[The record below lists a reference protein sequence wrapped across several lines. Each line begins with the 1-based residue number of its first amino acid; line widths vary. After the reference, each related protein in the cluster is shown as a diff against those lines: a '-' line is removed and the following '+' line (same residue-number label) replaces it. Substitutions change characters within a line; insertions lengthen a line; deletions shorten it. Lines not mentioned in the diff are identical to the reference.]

1 MVNSLLDLKVLIC
14 NHNGA
19 IKLFLLLVKKPLA
32 TLPLP
37 LRVNT
42 LPLFTVRLLKVGS
55 SPLKL
60 LST

>member
-1 MVNSLLDLKVLIC
+1 MVNSLLDLKVLML

-19 IKLFLLLVKKPLA
+19 MLLLLLLVKKPLA

-42 LPLFTVRLLKVGS
+42 LPLFTVSLLKVGS
-55 SPLKL
+55 SPLLL